1 MAAGT
6 RSMDMLHG
14 SLWNKIV
21 IFALPLA
28 FTGILQQLFNTADVM
43 VLGRYVS
50 NEAMASVGSNVP
62 FIGLIV
68 GLAMGLSL
76 GANVVIARFLGMDDE
91 EKANRGVQTAF
102 VIAVVLGLSLMT
114 IGELAVD
121 QIMELLAVPEAV
133 EGHARTYLRI
143 YLLGLPFMA
152 IYNFL
157 AAAFRS
163 KGDTQTP
170 LIALGVAS
178 LFNIVGN
185 LVTVLAF
192 DMGVAGVA
200 LSTSLANALA
210 AGLLFVKQTGLDGP
224 LKLKPLQCWKEFDYE
239 SCRIIFRI
247 GLPAAIQSMVFSLSN
262 LIVQAAI
269 NSLGPDAM
277 AGSVAAF
284 TIEINVYCFINAFG
298 LAATTFISQNYGA
311 KNLARCKRIM
321 WISLGLNFLATTLM
335 IALIMLFAHQLLGLF
350 SSNADI
356 IKIGYLRLLY
366 VVVPEGINA
375 VIETLSGSMRGYG
388 YSLPPALVTVVC
400 ICSVRIIWVY
410 TAFAMSPTFECLMMV
425 YAVSWT
431 VTSIGLAFLYI
442 HHQKLLTKKSDRL
455 TRAL

>member
-1 MAAGT
+1 MAGRA
-6 RSMDMLHG
+6 RSLDMLHG
-14 SLWNKIV
+14 SLWDKIV

-76 GANVVIARFLGMDDE
+76 GANVVIARYLGMRDD

-121 QIMELLAVPEAV
+121 QIMEMLAVPKEV
-133 EGHARTYLRI
+133 ESHARTYLRI
-143 YLLGLPFMA
+143 YLLGLPFMTV
-152 IYNFL
+152 YNFL

-170 LIALGVAS
+170 LIALGIAS
-178 LFNIVGN
+178 LFNIFGN
-185 LVTVLAF
+185 LVSVLVF
-192 DMGVAGVA
+192 DMGIAGVA

-210 AGLLFVKQTGLDGP
+210 ASLMFVKQVRLKGP
-224 LKLKPLQCWKEFDYE
+224 LGLKPLKCWKEFDYE

-284 TIEINVYCFINAFG
+284 TIEINVY
-298 LAATTFISQNYGA
+298 
-311 KNLARCKRIM
+311 
-321 WISLGLNFLATTLM
+321 
-335 IALIMLFAHQLLGLF
+335 
-350 SSNADI
+350 
-356 IKIGYLRLLY
+356 
-366 VVVPEGINA
+366 
-375 VIETLSGSMRGYG
+375 
-388 YSLPPALVTVVC
+388 
-400 ICSVRIIWVY
+400 
-410 TAFAMSPTFECLMMV
+410 
-425 YAVSWT
+425 
-431 VTSIGLAFLYI
+431 
-442 HHQKLLTKKSDRL
+442 
-455 TRAL
+455 

>member
-1 MAAGT
+1 MAGRA
-6 RSMDMLHG
+6 RSLDMLHG
-14 SLWNKIV
+14 SLWDKIV

-76 GANVVIARFLGMDDE
+76 GANVVIARYLGMRDD

-121 QIMELLAVPEAV
+121 QIMEMLAVPKEV
-133 EGHARTYLRI
+133 ESHARTYLRI
-143 YLLGLPFMA
+143 YLLGLPFMTV
-152 IYNFL
+152 YNFL

-170 LIALGVAS
+170 LIALGIAS
-178 LFNIVGN
+178 LFNIFGN
-185 LVTVLAF
+185 LVSVLVF
-192 DMGVAGVA
+192 DMGIAGVA

-210 AGLLFVKQTGLDGP
+210 ASLMFVKQVRLKGP
-224 LKLKPLQCWKEFDYE
+224 LGLKPLKCWKEFDYE

-311 KNLARCKRIM
+311 KNIARCKRIM
-321 WISLGLNFLATTLM
+321 WISLGLNFLATTMMIAVLM
-335 IALIMLFAHQLLGLF
+335 IFAHQLLGLF
-350 SSNADI
+350 SSNAEI

-366 VVVPEGINA
+366 VVVPEGINS
-375 VIETLSGSMRGYG
+375 VIETLSGAMRGYG

-410 TAFAMSPTFECLMMV
+410 TAFAAKPTFECLMMV
-425 YAVSWT
+425 YSVSWT
-431 VTSIGLAFLYI
+431 VTGIGLMLLYM
-442 HHQKLLTKKSDRL
+442 HHQKLLTKKSDVL
-455 TRAL
+455 TRAQ